1 MWRALRLSSVQVT
14 NSSLPDLASNARKR
28 RPRVAP
34 MNISPLEVVMG
45 PPTFGRL
52 VLAMPL
58 RFEFIHNT

>member
-14 NSSLPDLASNARKR
+14 NSSLPDLVSNA
-28 RPRVAP
+28 PRVAP

-58 RFEFIHNT
+58 RFEFIYNT